1 MQKHSS
7 LQKLGNRAA
16 APLFSRLQYM
26 SYNHKVIENRFFKMQ
41 KKFVFTGESHKITGV
56 EGNREVPE
64 NQTSAYLADSDIQD
78 VNGMRLTEQEV
89 PEHTLDFYR
98 M

>member
-1 MQKHSS
+1 MQKSS
-7 LQKLGNRAA
+7 PVHKINNHRQNL
-16 APLFSRLQYM
+16 LFSRVRRL
-26 SYNHKVIENRFFKMQ
+26 SYNRGDIETHLLKKQ
-41 KKFVFTGESHKITGV
+41 KKFVFIRELHKIISV

-64 NQTSAYLADSDIQD
+64 NQTSAYPADSDIQD